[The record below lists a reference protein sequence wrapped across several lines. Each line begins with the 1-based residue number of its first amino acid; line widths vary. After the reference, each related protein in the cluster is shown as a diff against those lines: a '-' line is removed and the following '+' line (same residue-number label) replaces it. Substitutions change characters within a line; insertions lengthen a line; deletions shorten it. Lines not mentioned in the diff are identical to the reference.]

1 MISLRDAPTSTQLR
15 TYLNDH
21 LAASKG
27 GIELA
32 KRCLGSNQGT
42 ELARYLETFLREVT
56 DERQDLRRLMSRL
69 GFPEA
74 QPKVIGAVLAE
85 RIGRVKLNGQLLGY
99 SDLSRLVE
107 LEGLTAG
114 VRAKMSMWESLQ
126 SITDEH
132 PVIAETIDPDGLRD
146 DALRQLEELK
156 EQRRIAARR
165 AFT

>member
-32 KRCLGSNQGT
+32 KRCLSNNRGT
-42 ELARYLETFLREVT
+42 ELARYLETFLHEIT
-56 DERQDLRRLMSRL
+56 DERQDLRGLMSRL

-74 QPKVIGAVLAE
+74 PPKVVGAVLAE

-126 SITDEH
+126 SIADEH
-132 PVIAETIDPDGLRD
+132 PVIAETIDPDALRD
-146 DALRQLEELK
+146 DALRQLEELT